1 MCCAPD
7 IPVTKES
14 LRINRGT
21 ILTDFR
27 HAFARFL
34 VARFPRERLVPVMSR
49 VPGAGAGTFAAIMPI
64 YRDVDDP
71 VTSTAPTATA
81 TLSIQLG
88 RPMLWLI
95 LIAIAGAIVSCSEL
109 RCSADA
115 ILSSAALC
123 AWPPRTSQRLH
134 R

>member
-14 LRINRGT
+14 LRINSGT

-34 VARFPRERLVPVMSR
+34 VARFPRERLVAVISR
-49 VPGAGAGTFAAIMPI
+49 VPGTGAGTFAAIMPI

-71 VTSTAPTATA
+71 VTSTAPAAAA
-81 TLSIQLG
+81 TLSIELC
-88 RPMLWLI
+88 RPTRWLI
-95 LIAIAGAIVSCSEL
+95 LIEIVGAIVSCSEL

-115 ILSSAALC
+115 ILSSANLC
-123 AWPPRTSQRLH
+123 AWPPHTSQRLH